1 MVIALTSLL
10 TAVGVAAPAGLNAY
24 LALLTVGLAARF
36 TSLVTLEAPYDL
48 LTNTWTLVA
57 LAILLGVEVFAD
69 KVPVVDSVND
79 TISTVIR
86 PAAGAI
92 LFLANTR
99 AIELDPTLA
108 GILGLLLAGS
118 VHGLKA
124 TTRPVVTAVTGGLAN
139 PIVSMIEDLLA
150 AAGVI
155 LSLIVP
161 LVGFLLVVLLIIG
174 MVALAVVVRRR
185 LRRFG
190 RRLPGGR
197 QPPGGATAPPQSG
210 P

>member
-1 MVIALTSLL
+1 
-10 TAVGVAAPAGLNAY
+10 
-24 LALLTVGLAARF
+24 
-36 TSLVTLEAPYDL
+36 VTLEAPYDL

-155 LSLIVP
+155 LSLLVP